1 MTRKIPNTAVE
12 IKTGLDLNQT
22 PVTIAG
28 NDFTRYELYSNKK
41 YCFYDSTWAEEERVY
56 WQYMNLGFVDDSDI
70 YISIPVSELPEGT
83 EIA

>member
-12 IKTGLDLNQT
+12 IKTGLYLNQT

-41 YCFYDSTWAEEERVY
+41 YCFYAILLKNKRE
-56 WQYMNLGFVDDSDI
+56 LK
-70 YISIPVSELPEGT
+70 ISYRKYLILEGLT
-83 EIA
+83 L